1 MVTPLAPGVSGLD
14 RWSSVSTFLSAL
26 ADALGARLTCYIPI
40 TGDAPVARSHP
51 GQAVDEAEIRALEAI
66 AQHWDANGGRET
78 VRVGVPGL
86 GVVDL
91 AAVRGATGDP
101 RGALLVV
108 RESSDRTDRS
118 TAAAEAELAAS
129 LVPSVLGMSSVE
141 SARQALLDWT
151 AGQVGPRVAFAIS
164 VDRLGATNEV
174 LGYRAGDTV
183 LRSLVGRIEFWA
195 GRNGRVAR
203 AGGARYLVIRTDI
216 TDEAGA
222 LREVERLRAL
232 IAESV
237 TVDGIAIS
245 RSASVGVCA
254 DFDQELS
261 PVALLWGATR
271 AGATAREAGGDTVHV
286 YTEQMTAGRLSRL
299 QLDLELAGALASG
312 SLRMHYQPEF
322 DLATGAIVGVE
333 ALLRWQHP
341 QRGLLSADVFVP
353 ESEQTRTFV
362 AVQHWVIETTCR
374 QLARWRDAGLADNLV
389 LRLNVP
395 APQVLHAGV
404 TKVLFEALTKYR
416 LRGSQVCIE
425 LTERRMPAELDL
437 LAAELGT
444 WRERGISV
452 AVDDFG
458 TGEGTLSH
466 LQLLPIDILK
476 IDQSFVGPMTS
487 DPRAAAIVGG
497 VIRLARSLDLDVVA
511 EGVSGADVSR
521 ALLALGCRRG
531 QGNALAEA
539 MAPERIHAMLDAQLM
554 TRSGVG

>member
-14 RWSSVSTFLSAL
+14 RWSSVSSFLSSL
-26 ADALGARLTCYIPI
+26 ADALGARLTRYLPI
-40 TGDAPVARSHP
+40 TGETPAAHSHP
-51 GQAVDEAEIRALEAI
+51 AQPVDEAEIRALDEI
-66 AQHWDANGGRET
+66 ARHWDANGGRDT

-86 GVVDL
+86 GVVDV
-91 AAVRGATGDP
+91 AAVRGPTVDA

-108 RESSDRTDRS
+108 RAASDRTDRS

-129 LVPSVLGMSSVE
+129 LMPSVLGMSSVE
-141 SARQALLDWT
+141 IARQALLDW
-151 AGQVGPRVAFAIS
+151 AGGQAGPLTAFAIS

-195 GRNGRVAR
+195 GRCGRVAR
-203 AGGARYLVIRTDI
+203 AGGARYLVIRTDLA
-216 TDEAGA
+216 DERAA
-222 LREVERLRAL
+222 LREVERLREL
-232 IAESV
+232 IAEPV

-245 RSASVGVCA
+245 RSASVGVSIDRDRTLA
-254 DFDQELS
+254 PD
-261 PVALLWGATR
+261 ALLWGATR
-271 AGATAREAGGDTVHV
+271 AGAAAREEGDDTVRV
-286 YTEQMTAGRLSRL
+286 YSEHATSGRLGRL
-299 QLDLELAGALASG
+299 RLDLELAGALASG
-312 SLRMHYQPEF
+312 ALRMYYQPEF

-374 QLARWRDAGLADNLV
+374 QLAQWRDAGVADDLV

-395 APQVLHAGV
+395 APQVLHGGV
-404 TKVLFEALTKYR
+404 TAVLLEMLSKYR

-437 LAAELGT
+437 LADELAT
-444 WRERGISV
+444 WRERGVTV

-476 IDQSFVGPMTS
+476 LDQRFVGPMTT
-487 DPRAAAIVGG
+487 DRRAAALVAG
-497 VIRLARSLDLDVVA
+497 VIRLARSLDLEVVA

-531 QGNALAEA
+531 QGNALSEP
-539 MAPERIHAMLDAQLM
+539 MAPERIRGLLEAQLM
-554 TRSGVG
+554 PRSVVG

>member
-14 RWSSVSTFLSAL
+14 RWSSVSSFLSAL
-26 ADALGARLTCYIPI
+26 ADALGARLACYVPAA
-40 TGDAPVARSHP
+40 GDTPVARSHP
-51 GQAVDEAEIRALEAI
+51 GQAVDEAEIRALEGI
-66 AQHWDANGGRET
+66 ARHWDSHGGRET

-91 AAVRGATGDP
+91 AAVRGATGDV
-101 RGALLVV
+101 RGALLIV
-108 RESSDRTDRS
+108 RASSDRTDRS

-141 SARQALLDWT
+141 TAWQALVDWA
-151 AGQVGPRVAFAIS
+151 AGQSGPRSAFAIS
-164 VDRLGATNEV
+164 IDRLGAANEV

-195 GRNGRVAR
+195 GRCGRVAR

-216 TDEAGA
+216 ADEDAA
-222 LREVERLRAL
+222 RREVERLREL
-232 IAESV
+232 IAEPV
-237 TVDGIAIS
+237 TIDGIAIS
-245 RSASVGVCA
+245 RSASIGVSIDRNC
-254 DFDQELS
+254 EL
-261 PVALLWGATR
+261 PPDVLLWGATR
-271 AGATAREAGGDTVHV
+271 AGAAAREDGGDTVRV
-286 YTEQMTAGRLSRL
+286 YSEHATSGRLSRL
-299 QLDLELAGALASG
+299 RLDLELAGALASG
-312 SLRMHYQPEF
+312 ALRMHYQPEF
-322 DLATGAIVGVE
+322 DLATGAVVGVE

-341 QRGLLSADVFVP
+341 TRGLLSADLFVP

-362 AVQHWVIETTCR
+362 AVQHWVIETSCR
-374 QLARWRDAGLADNLV
+374 QLAQWRDAGLADDLV

-395 APQVLHAGV
+395 APQVLHGGV
-404 TKVLFEALTKYR
+404 TKVLLETMAQYR

-437 LAAELGT
+437 LAAELDT
-444 WRERGISV
+444 WRARGISV

-466 LQLLPIDILK
+466 LQLLPIDLLK
-476 IDQSFVGPMTS
+476 IDQRFVGRMTT
-487 DPRAAAIVGG
+487 DRRAAAIVSG

-511 EGVSGADVSR
+511 EGVGGVDVSR
-521 ALLALGCRRG
+521 ALLSLGCRLG

-539 MAPERIHAMLDAQLM
+539 MAPDRISTLLKAQLM
-554 TRSGVG
+554 PRFGVG

>member
-1 MVTPLAPGVSGLD
+1 VS
-14 RWSSVSTFLSAL
+14 SFLSAL
-26 ADALGARLTCYIPI
+26 ADALGARLTCYVPI
-40 TGDAPVARSHP
+40 SGATPAARSHP
-51 GQAVDEAEIRALEAI
+51 GQPVDEGEVRALEEI
-66 AQHWDANGGRET
+66 ARHWDANGGRET

-91 AAVRGATGDP
+91 AAVRGANGDA

-108 RESSDRTDRS
+108 RASSDRTDRS

-141 SARQALLDWT
+141 TARQALVDWA
-151 AGQVGPRVAFAIS
+151 AGQDGPCTAFAIS
-164 VDRLGATNEV
+164 VDRLGAANEV

-195 GRNGRVAR
+195 GRCGRVAR
-203 AGGARYLVIRTDI
+203 AGGARYLVIRTDLA
-216 TDEAGA
+216 DESAT
-222 LREVERLRAL
+222 LREVARLREL
-232 IAESV
+232 IAEPV
-237 TVDGIAIS
+237 TVDGMTIS
-245 RSASVGVCA
+245 RSASVGVSI
-254 DFDQELS
+254 DVDREL
-261 PVALLWGATR
+261 PPDVLLWGATR
-271 AGATAREAGGDTVHV
+271 AGAAAREDGGDTVSV
-286 YTEQMTAGRLSRL
+286 YSEHATAGRLSRL
-299 QLDLELAGALASG
+299 RLDLELAGALASG
-312 SLRMHYQPEF
+312 ALRMYYQPEF

-374 QLARWRDAGLADNLV
+374 QLAQWRDAGVADDLV
-389 LRLNVP
+389 LRVNVP
-395 APQVLHAGV
+395 APQVLHGGV
-404 TKVLFEALTKYR
+404 TKVLLETLGKYQ

-425 LTERRMPAELDL
+425 LTERRMPAELDV
-437 LAAELGT
+437 LAAELDK
-444 WRERGISV
+444 WRERGITV

-476 IDQSFVGPMTS
+476 LDQRFVGPMTS
-487 DPRAAAIVGG
+487 DRRAAAIVAG
-497 VIRLARSLDLDVVA
+497 VIRLARSLELDVVA

-521 ALLALGCRRG
+521 ALLALSCRRG
-531 QGNALAEA
+531 QGNALSEPV
-539 MAPERIHAMLDAQLM
+539 APDRVRALLEAQLM
-554 TRSGVG
+554 PRSGVG

>member
-1 MVTPLAPGVSGLD
+1 
-14 RWSSVSTFLSAL
+14 
-26 ADALGARLTCYIPI
+26 
-40 TGDAPVARSHP
+40 
-51 GQAVDEAEIRALEAI
+51 
-66 AQHWDANGGRET
+66 
-78 VRVGVPGL
+78 
-86 GVVDL
+86 
-91 AAVRGATGDP
+91 
-101 RGALLVV
+101 
-108 RESSDRTDRS
+108 
-118 TAAAEAELAAS
+118 
-129 LVPSVLGMSSVE
+129 
-141 SARQALLDWT
+141 LLDWA
-151 AGQVGPRVAFAIS
+151 AGQTGPRAAFAIS

-203 AGGARYLVIRTDI
+203 AGGARYLVIRNDI

-232 IAESV
+232 VAEPV

-245 RSASVGVCA
+245 RSTSVGVSL
-254 DFDQELS
+254 DFEQTLS
-261 PVALLWGATR
+261 SDALLWGAIR
-271 AGATAREAGGDTVHV
+271 AGASAREAGGDTVSV
-286 YTEQMTAGRLSRL
+286 YTERTTAGRLSRL
-299 QLDLELAGALASG
+299 QLDLELAGAVSSG

-374 QLARWRDAGLADNLV
+374 QLAQWRDAGLADDLV

-425 LTERRMPAELDL
+425 LTERRMPAEIDQ
-437 LAAELGT
+437 LAAELDT
-444 WRERGISV
+444 WHARGITV

-466 LQLLPIDILK
+466 LQLLPIDVLK
-476 IDQSFVGPMTS
+476 IDQRFVAPMTT
-487 DPRAAAIVGG
+487 DPRAAAIVAG

-511 EGVSGADVSR
+511 QGVSGADVSR

-539 MAPERIHAMLDAQLM
+539 VAPERIHALLGAQLM
-554 TRSGVG
+554 PRSGVG

>member
-1 MVTPLAPGVSGLD
+1 MVTPLAPSVSGLD
-14 RWSSVSTFLSAL
+14 RWSSVSNFLSAL
-26 ADALGARLTCYIPI
+26 ADALGARLTCYVSI

-51 GQAVDEAEIRALEAI
+51 GQAVDEAEIRALERI
-66 AQHWDANGGRET
+66 AQHWDANGGRDS

-86 GVVDL
+86 GVVDV

-141 SARQALLDWT
+141 SARQALLDWA
-151 AGQVGPRVAFAIS
+151 AGQTGTRAAFAIS

-203 AGGARYLVIRTDI
+203 AGGARYLVIRNDI
-216 TDEAGA
+216 ADEAGA
-222 LREVERLRAL
+222 LREVERLRTL
-232 IAESV
+232 IAEPV
-237 TVDGIAIS
+237 IVDGIAIS
-245 RSASVGVCA
+245 RSASVGVSL
-254 DFDQELS
+254 DFEQALS
-261 PVALLWGATR
+261 PGALLWGATR
-271 AGATAREAGGDTVHV
+271 AGASAREAGGDTVSV
-286 YTEQMTAGRLSRL
+286 YTEQTTAGRLSRL
-299 QLDLELAGALASG
+299 QLDLELAGAVSSG

-374 QLARWRDAGLADNLV
+374 QLAQWRDAGLADDLV

-425 LTERRMPAELDL
+425 LTERRMPAELDQ
-437 LAAELGT
+437 LAAELDT
-444 WRERGISV
+444 WRARGITV

-466 LQLLPIDILK
+466 LQLLPIDVLK
-476 IDQSFVGPMTS
+476 IDQRFVAPMTS
-487 DPRAAAIVGG
+487 DPRAAAIVAG

-531 QGNALAEA
+531 QGNALAEPV
-539 MAPERIHAMLDAQLM
+539 APERIHALLDAQVM
-554 TRSGVG
+554 PRSGVG